1 MIAPDATCSHDKS
14 HTGSVVAYERG
25 DLDLRVAALRRAERP
40 VADGA
45 GAVSEVSSVRVQ
57 DEPDSTD
64 DVERLERPDK
74 PGARDRV
81 AEHPWAYRDQC
92 HQDGDHRESEES
104 PYCLPL

>member
-57 DEPDSTD
+57 PRLASTGH
-64 DVERLERPDK
+64 RCPMIPLLPQRS
-74 PGARDRV
+74 GAV
-81 AEHPWAYRDQC
+81 AAQATSQTAPMM
-92 HQDGDHRESEES
+92 
-104 PYCLPL
+104 